1 MSTIKVTNINDTS
14 NNASIVTGN
23 NAFTVNG
30 TVVTGVSAGSTT
42 ITAEGG
48 STTTNLQQGL
58 IKMWAGMDVS
68 VTILDS
74 FNVSSV
80 RDDAAGRTTFFIN
93 NDMANA
99 GYSLTGMENQGEANT
114 CMGQSL
120 AATGFQFN
128 VYSGSAYVDR
138 DCGVKVSGD
147 LA

>member
-1 MSTIKVTNINDTS
+1 M
-14 NNASIVTGN
+14 A
-23 NAFTVNG
+23 NG
-30 TVVTGVSAGSTT
+30 TIAFDTLSTSGQISGTAVSVDADYLAYGS
-42 ITAEGG
+42 A
-48 STTTNLQQGL
+48 
-58 IKMWAGMDVS
+58 KMWAGMDLS
-68 VTILDS
+68 VTVLDS

-114 CMGQSL
+114 CMGQGL
-120 AATGFQFN
+120 ATGSFQFN
-128 VYSGSAYVDR
+128 IYTGSAYVDR

>member
-1 MSTIKVTNINDTS
+1 M
-14 NNASIVTGN
+14 A
-23 NAFTVNG
+23 NG
-30 TVVTGVSAGSTT
+30 TIAFDTLSTSGQISGTAVSVDADYLAYGS
-42 ITAEGG
+42 A
-48 STTTNLQQGL
+48 
-58 IKMWAGMDVS
+58 KMWAGMDLS
-68 VTILDS
+68 VTVLDS